1 MLKVQFFASNLILP
15 LIFKTVS
22 VYSVK
27 TQGNELAVIVVND
40 ELWAVLQSISLEGG
54 DSHTS
59 TACLR
64 ARQCKRERKRRRG
77 IRHTRWQR

>member
-1 MLKVQFFASNLILP
+1 M
-15 LIFKTVS
+15 IFKTVS

-54 DSHTS
+54 NSHTS

-64 ARQCKRERKRRRG
+64 ARQCKREKKEEEEG
-77 IRHTRWQR
+77 EDIQDDKDSVIAKDKIGLS